1 MPNQQFVSFLKNS
14 SIYKDR
20 SAYQLKYTTGFG
32 LRLRRIDCG
41 HFDLVNV
48 FLQINLM
55 PLLLNNHI
63 FFLKMP
69 KFSFHDEIKQQQIK
83 LNIWHTNWRNFSFAS
98 FNCAERCWTI
108 EFWNSTNAWFCCFI
122 PSKSIFPLP
131 IFARYISDSAFSG
144 SMLFNIASYAQTVIW
159 ISKWTKKNCLKKRFR
174 KQSHCFREVK
184 SLKKNIFKI
193 ELCEWNYRWDCVFV
207 LHLPDQFLID
217 IVRSMQL
224 FGIFDCRQPF
234 WYCEQWIVANLNH
247 TKSRAN
253 HQDCKKNQKKENVFI
268 LSIEL
273 KHERKNKPQ
282 KLFLFDKYK
291 ILQKTEMFKQR
302 NRFRFVLA

>member
-108 EFWNSTNAWFCCFI
+108 EFWNSTNAWCCCFI

-159 ISKWTKKNCLKKRFR
+159 ISKWTKKKLFEKEISETESLFPRSKISQKEHFQNRIVWMELPVGLRFRTAFTRSILDWYRSINATVWHFRLSATILILRTMDSRKSESHKIQSKSSRLQKKPKKRECFHFVDR
-174 KQSHCFREVK
+174 TETRAKKQTT
-184 SLKKNIFKI
+184 KI
-193 ELCEWNYRWDCVFV
+193 
-207 LHLPDQFLID
+207 
-217 IVRSMQL
+217 
-224 FGIFDCRQPF
+224 
-234 WYCEQWIVANLNH
+234 
-247 TKSRAN
+247 
-253 HQDCKKNQKKENVFI
+253 VFI
-268 LSIEL
+268 WQIQNFT
-273 KHERKNKPQ
+273 KNW
-282 KLFLFDKYK
+282 
-291 ILQKTEMFKQR
+291 
-302 NRFRFVLA
+302 NV